1 MANTRKRVITPDD
14 GIDEVLAELLDVRK
28 DILESLVVADPLIQ
42 EVHPRFLESARNLLH
57 YLALRR
63 RDLRSLQ
70 QRLAAIGP
78 ASLGQAESHVLATL
92 DALIRIFNRQKGR
105 NWTQPA
111 GELPSIGFTRGQ
123 ELLQAHTEELL
134 GGNAHGRSVRIMV
147 TMPSEAAHDY
157 TLVHSLLEQGMDCMR
172 INCAHDDAGAWLKMI
187 ENLRRAEK
195 AMKRKCRVVMDL
207 AGPKLRTG
215 PLEPGAVV
223 VRLRPHRDDYGRQ
236 TAPARIWLTAAESPE
251 TPPSPADA
259 VLPVARAWLS
269 GLVRSDVINFLDARE
284 SPRDFRIVD
293 VTERGCWAEI
303 HKSAYII
310 PGTELRAD
318 RPRVGKTTVFPFSA
332 KENFI
337 FLSQGDHLIVTRD
350 QQPGRQATFDSS
362 GAILTPAVIGCTIP
376 EVFEDVRSGESIWF
390 DDGKIGGVIEKVE
403 PGRVFVRITQA
414 RLRGEK
420 LRGDKGINLPES
432 NLRLAAMTDK
442 DIEDL
447 SFVVGH
453 ADIVELSFANNVRD
467 VIMLQQHL
475 ARLGKKQPAI
485 VLKIETRR
493 AFDNLPE
500 MLLMAMRAP
509 CCGVMIARGDL
520 AVECGFERLAEVQEE
535 ILWICEAAH
544 VPVIWATQVLE
555 TLAKEGQPSR
565 AEITDAAMG
574 QRAECVMLNKGP
586 HVISA
591 VRVLDDILRRMQSH
605 QTKKRDILR
614 ELHLAHGFLSESRPA
629 TPGKAPSK
637 KTTAG

>member
-1 MANTRKRVITPDD
+1 MANTRKRVTTPAD

-28 DILESLVVADPLIQ
+28 DILESLVVAAPLIQ

-92 DALIRIFNRQKGR
+92 DALIMIFNRQKGR
-105 NWTQPA
+105 NWLQPA

-123 ELLQAHTEELL
+123 ELLHAHTEELL

-251 TPPSPADA
+251 TPPSSADA

-303 HKSAYII
+303 HKSAYIV

-362 GAILTPAVIGCTIP
+362 GAILTPAAIGCTIP
-376 EVFEDVRSGESIWF
+376 EVFEDVRSGEAIWF

-500 MLLMAMRAP
+500 MLLMALRAP

-629 TPGKAPSK
+629 TPGKAASK

>member
-1 MANTRKRVITPDD
+1 MATARSRVTTPADA
-14 GIDEVLAELLDVRK
+14 IEEVLTELLAIRK
-28 DILESLVVADPLIQ
+28 DMLESTVLAAPMIQ

-63 RDLRSLQ
+63 RDLRHLQ
-70 QRLAAIGP
+70 QRLAVIGP
-78 ASLGQAESHVLATL
+78 ASLGQSESHVLATL
-92 DALIRIFNRQKGR
+92 DALLMILNRMKDKS
-105 NWTQPA
+105 WMPPA
-111 GELPSIGFTRGQ
+111 HELPPIGFTRGQ
-123 ELLQAHTEELL
+123 ELLREHTEDLL
-134 GGNAHGRSVRIMV
+134 GGNTHGRSVRIMV

-223 VRLRPHRDDYGRQ
+223 ARIRPHRDDYGRQ
-236 TAPARIWLTAAESPE
+236 TAPARLWLTAAESPE

-269 GLVRSDVINFLDARE
+269 GLVRSDVIHFFDARQ
-284 SPRDFRIVD
+284 SPREFRVVD

-310 PGTELRAD
+310 PGTELKAD
-318 RPRVGKTTVFPFSA
+318 RSRVGKTKVFPFSA

-337 FLSQGDHLIVTRD
+337 FLNLGDHLIVTRD
-350 QQPGRQATFDSS
+350 QQAGRQATFDSA
-362 GAILTPAVIGCTIP
+362 GDILTPAVIGCTIP

-390 DDGKIGGVIEKVE
+390 DDGKIGGVVEKVE
-403 PGRVFVRITQA
+403 SGRVFVRITQA

-447 SFVVGH
+447 SFVVEH
-453 ADIVELSFANNVRD
+453 ADIVELSFANTVRD
-467 VIMLQQHL
+467 VIMLQEHL

-500 MLLMAMRAP
+500 MVLMAMRAP

-591 VRVLDDILRRMQSH
+591 VRVLDDILRRMQAH

-614 ELHLAHGFLSESRPA
+614 ELHLAHGLLSASRPG
-629 TPGKAPSK
+629 TSGKGVNK
-637 KTTAG
+637 KPAVG